1 MKKLLLL
8 TLCLLSAC
16 AQDPYKL
23 EISNNLADDHGQSI
37 YFRSS
42 LRSAYA
48 GQIRRILS
56 KKFGDVISPVLS
68 SPNDTLAVEYI
79 KAAKKLSFGIERE
92 RILGKIAELAGKPY
106 VAIKIKDG
114 DRAGQRPCSS
124 SSIRTKSSTR
134 RIRKG
139 SANSSKKSA
148 NPTAF
153 RTN

>member
-56 KKFGDVISPVLS
+56 KKFGEIGMKTATSAENATLSPFLILKLFISRAANIKTHPMPIILPAFCS
-68 SPNDTLAVEYI
+68 AAMKILLRNIFLAMPI
-79 KAAKKLSFGIERE
+79 CR
-92 RILGKIAELAGKPY
+92 
-106 VAIKIKDG
+106 
-114 DRAGQRPCSS
+114 
-124 SSIRTKSSTR
+124 
-134 RIRKG
+134 
-139 SANSSKKSA
+139 
-148 NPTAF
+148 PTAMKPALL
-153 RTN
+153 